1 MQRQSEVKTK
11 LILIMYGR
19 YYNNYN
25 DDDDDDDDYYDS
37 YCYGQVE
44 ESPKK
49 EEQLS
54 INDLNED
61 EMEGNFR
68 SLESCWFITINSP
81 KKQYKLAVMNIV
93 SVALLKETITKDGYT
108 RTEYNGLEFITTAGT
123 FVCKGMQRAMEEYRF
138 LSDNFKD
145 WVLFRTIGCESIEF
159 VPLSD
164 MHRSNPDND
173 NHSNQ
178 LNPNNAE
185 YNHCRDKN

>member
-1 MQRQSEVKTK
+1 
-11 LILIMYGR
+11 MYGR

-25 DDDDDDDDYYDS
+25 DDDDYDDDDDDDYYRS
-37 YCYGQVE
+37 YRVE
-44 ESPKK
+44 ESPK
-49 EEQLS
+49 EEENTS

-159 VPLSD
+159 VPLFD

-185 YNHCRDKN
+185 FQHSRGEK

>member
-1 MQRQSEVKTK
+1 
-11 LILIMYGR
+11 MYGR
-19 YYNNYN
+19 YYNNYNYN

-44 ESPKK
+44 ESPK
-49 EEQLS
+49 EEENLS

-108 RTEYNGLEFITTAGT
+108 RTEYNGLEFMTTAGT
-123 FVCKGMQRAMEEYRF
+123 FVCKGMRQAREEYQY
-138 LSDNFKD
+138 LSNNFKD
-145 WVLFRTIGCESIEF
+145 WVLFRTISCDSVEF
-159 VPLSD
+159 IPLSD
-164 MHRSNPDND
+164 MHRSNHDND
-173 NHSNQ
+173 NHANQ